1 MSAGAELLRA
11 EIGEQPA
18 VWRTLAAREDELAEL
33 AARLTATAPPLVRIA
48 AHGTSDHA
56 AIYATYLLRLRL
68 GWTVTRD
75 SISLP
80 LYYGVPAARPGE
92 LAIGISQSGETPDVV
107 AWLRAARADGATTL
121 AVTNGERS
129 SLAEAADHV
138 LALGAG
144 VERSVAATKT
154 YTGTLAAFALLAGHG
169 AGAGPQTAAALVEA
183 ADAAEAALPELERA
197 VVPVAQELAA
207 AQRMYLSAR
216 GVELATAHEIA
227 LKLTEVCY
235 LGAKAM
241 SATSMAHGPVAA
253 LDETLPLW
261 LVAARDATLPAVQ
274 EAARRALA
282 AGAPVVASGAAARE
296 LEGAA
301 HVVETPQPG
310 DPLLSPLLSVLP
322 GQLFA
327 RELALAKGLDPGAPR
342 NIRKVTSAA

>member
-1 MSAGAELLRA
+1 MSDGVTLLRA
-11 EIGEQPA
+11 EIAEQPR
-18 VWRTLAAREDELAEL
+18 VWRALAARGEELAEL
-33 AARLTATAPPLVRIA
+33 AARLAGAAPPLVRIA
-48 AHGTSDHA
+48 GHGTSDHA
-56 AIYATYLLRLRL
+56 AIYASYVLRIAL

-80 LYYGVPAARPGE
+80 LYYDAPAARAGE

-121 AVTNGERS
+121 ALTNDGSS
-129 SLAEAADHV
+129 SLAAAADHV

-169 AGAGPQTAAALVEA
+169 AGRGAETSAALEAA
-183 ADAAEAALPELERA
+183 ADAAEAALPDLTEA
-197 VVPVAQELAA
+197 VEPVAAELAD

-216 GVELATAHEIA
+216 GLELATAYEVA
-227 LKLTEVCY
+227 LKLTEVSY

-253 LDETLPLW
+253 LDATLPLW
-261 LVAARDATLPAVQ
+261 LVAAPDATLAAVQ

-282 AGAPVVASGAAARE
+282 AGAPVIASGAAADE
-296 LEGAA
+296 LEGATHRLPA
-301 HVVETPQPG
+301 PRAQE
-310 DPLLSPLLSVLP
+310 PLLSPLLSVLP

-327 RELALAKGLDPGAPR
+327 VALALAKGLDPGAPR